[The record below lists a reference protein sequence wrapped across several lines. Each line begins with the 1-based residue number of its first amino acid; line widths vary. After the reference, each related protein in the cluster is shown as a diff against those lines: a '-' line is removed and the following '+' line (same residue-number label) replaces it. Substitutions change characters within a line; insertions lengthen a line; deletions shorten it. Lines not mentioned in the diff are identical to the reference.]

1 VTAPSAA
8 PGPDPAVAPGTA
20 AAATAADPATAP
32 VAGPQPVP
40 DPPERTRTGH
50 PAVDAALGALGE
62 AAAAPP
68 DGQVA
73 AFQAAHRTL
82 RETLAT
88 IDDA

>member
-1 VTAPSAA
+1 VTAPSAV
-8 PGPDPAVAPGTA
+8 PGPEPAVDPGTA
-20 AAATAADPATAP
+20 PA
-32 VAGPQPVP
+32 AGPQPAP
-40 DPPERTRTGH
+40 DPPEHTQTGH
-50 PAVDAALGALGE
+50 PAVDAALRALGE
-62 AAAAPP
+62 AAAVPP

>member
-1 VTAPSAA
+1 VTAPST
-8 PGPDPAVAPGTA
+8 GPVP
-20 AAATAADPATAP
+20 AADSADGTEAAHPP
-32 VAGPQPVP
+32 GQQPP
-40 DPPERTRTGH
+40 PGPPERTETGH
-50 PAVDAALGALGE
+50 PAVDAALRALEE
-62 AAAAPP
+62 AAAVPP